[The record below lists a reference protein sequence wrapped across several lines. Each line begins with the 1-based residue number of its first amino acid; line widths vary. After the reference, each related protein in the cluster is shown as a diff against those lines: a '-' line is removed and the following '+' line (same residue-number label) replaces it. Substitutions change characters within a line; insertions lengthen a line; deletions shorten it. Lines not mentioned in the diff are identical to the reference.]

1 MINIAVIEDDSSQ
14 SYRYKQQLEINDDI
28 NVDEF
33 NSVEKF
39 IKTVEDVNKYNIII
53 SDFNLGNKRMNGIE
67 FFEKIKDNFE
77 GKMILLTGEGGF
89 NVRKKTW
96 FKRID
101 YMEKS
106 INIIEEIENKY
117 LS

>member
-1 MINIAVIEDDSSQ
+1 MNIAVIEDDNSQ
-14 SYRYKQQLEINDDI
+14 SYRYKQQLEINDDVK
-28 NVDEF
+28 VDEF

-39 IKTVEDVNKYNIII
+39 IKTIENVNIYDIII
-53 SDFNLGNKRMNGIE
+53 SDFNLGNRKMNGIE

-89 NVRKKTW
+89 GVRKKTW
-96 FKRID
+96 FKNID

-106 INIIEEIENKY
+106 INIIDEIEQKY
-117 LS
+117 LN

>member
-14 SYRYKQQLEINDDI
+14 SYRYKQQLEINDNI

-39 IKTVEDVNKYNIII
+39 LKTVENVNIYNIII
-53 SDFNLGNKRMNGIE
+53 SDFNLGNKKMNGIE
-67 FFEKIKDNFE
+67 FFEKIKDNYE

-106 INIIEEIENKY
+106 INIIDEIESKY
-117 LS
+117 LN